1 MTYEVVVNN
10 SGVIEPQP
18 LNPSEKFLN
27 SENLPISDKTI
38 GDYWQWAFSDLI
50 GNTERGVI
58 AEYLV
63 AMASGSERPVR
74 NSWEPYDIQST
85 NGKKIEVKS
94 AAYVQS
100 WAQSKP
106 SQIRFSIRKTLE
118 WVPEE
123 NRFGKDRKRHSDLY
137 VFCVLTEKIK
147 AEVNPLDIEQW
158 EFYIM
163 STQLM
168 DKELADSQSISLA
181 TVLKYSQRYTFKQLN
196 VYLTGA

>member
-1 MTYEVVVNN
+1 MTYEIVVNN
-10 SGVIEPQP
+10 SGVMEPQP
-18 LNPSEKFLN
+18 LNSSEKFLN

-50 GNTERGVI
+50 GNTERGVM

-74 NSWEPYDIQST
+74 NSWEPYDIQSA
-85 NGKKIEVKS
+85 NGTKIEVKS

-100 WAQSKP
+100 WAQSKL

-123 NRFGKDRKRHSDLY
+123 NRFGKDRKRHSGLY

-147 AEVNPLDIEQW
+147 SEVNPLDIEQW
-158 EFYIM
+158 EFYLM

-168 DKELADSQSISLA
+168 DKEFGDSQSISLA

>member
-10 SGVIEPQP
+10 SGVIGPQP

-147 AEVNPLDIEQW
+147 SEVNPLDIEQW

>member
-74 NSWEPYDIQST
+74 NSWESYDIQST

-147 AEVNPLDIEQW
+147 SEVNPLDIEQW

-163 STQLM
+163 STQLI

-196 VYLTGA
+196 IYLTGA

>member
-50 GNTERGVI
+50 GNSERGVI

-147 AEVNPLDIEQW
+147 SEVNPLDIEQW

>member
-147 AEVNPLDIEQW
+147 SEVNPLDIEQW

-163 STQLM
+163 STQLI
-168 DKELADSQSISLA
+168 DKELADSKSISLA